1 MRCTTCRTYLNGC
14 LREYKA
20 NSDESVSYGGGDGG
34 VKEVVVSED
43 ESLRAGVDCLDKS
56 LPRSTR
62 LSSITTT
69 TRRSSLES
77 PWSALAPPSEQNIRR
92 HRMRRSPAATK
103 THFSDQVRAYP
114 TSFYC
119 RDKQRN
125 SPFKFKPTRDSPYK
139 RPTLIPKSKLQTI
152 TEESEE
158 LHEPEEPSNV
168 RVMRKSAVIT
178 SFHEDFSMNEMSDGR
193 KEESSDDSDYE
204 GWDDETT
211 LVAKFQENAPEIS
224 SREKLAELAYHLEG
238 PMQIRADQLKQ
249 HLAHTLAPATRKVKE
264 VHRSL
269 EQKAD
274 VAFGVGVLSFDDS
287 CKKIEQLSLH
297 DEDEIKD
304 AYMKTQRNVTEYFKQ
319 LKEAYQK
326 RNQLWDQLREAVD
339 KSASR
344 TLASLA
350 TLPSEVDDAAASIEK
365 KSKDISKSTGK
376 DSKAKLL
383 RDLLAEI

>member
-1 MRCTTCRTYLNGC
+1 MRCTTCRTYLSEW

-20 NSDESVSYGGGDGG
+20 FLDESVSYGDGGG
-34 VKEVVVSED
+34 VKEVVVIED
-43 ESLRAGVDCLDKS
+43 ESLRAGVDCCLDKHS
-56 LPRSTR
+56 PTPNAKK
-62 LSSITTT
+62 SSSNK
-69 TRRSSLES
+69 SSLFRSVFKPLCS
-77 PWSALAPPSEQNIRR
+77 PSVE
-92 HRMRRSPAATK
+92 
-103 THFSDQVRAYP
+103 
-114 TSFYC
+114 
-119 RDKQRN
+119 KQKN
-125 SPFKFKPTRDSPYK
+125 SPFKFKPIRDSPYK
-139 RPTLIPKSKLQTI
+139 RPTFIPKSKLQTI

-168 RVMRKSAVIT
+168 HVMRKPAINT
-178 SFHEDFSMNEMSDGR
+178 SFHEDFSMDEASDGG

-211 LVAKFQENAPEIS
+211 LVAKFQENVPESS
-224 SREKLAELAYHLEG
+224 SREKLAELAYQLEG

-264 VHRSL
+264 VHKSL

-287 CKKIEQLSLH
+287 CKKIEKLSLH

-304 AYMKTQRNVTEYFKQ
+304 AYMKTQCNITEYFKQ

-350 TLPSEVDDAAASIEK
+350 TLPSEIDDAAASIEK
-365 KSKDISKSTGK
+365 KSKDVSKSTGK

-383 RDLLAEI
+383 RDLLAEM

>member
-1 MRCTTCRTYLNGC
+1 MRCTTCKTYLNGC
-14 LREYKA
+14 PREYKA
-20 NSDESVSYGGGDGG
+20 FSDESVSYGDGDG
-34 VKEVVVSED
+34 VKEVVVIED
-43 ESLRAGVDCLDKS
+43 ESLRVGVDCLDKS
-56 LPRSTR
+56 LPSTR
-62 LSSITTT
+62 LSSRP
-69 TRRSSLES
+69 RRVGRHLNRHGSHKHSSES
-77 PWSALAPPSEQNIRR
+77 KAFADIECEEAQQQQKFAFQIRPLC
-92 HRMRRSPAATK
+92 S
-103 THFSDQVRAYP
+103 SDVE
-114 TSFYC
+114 
-119 RDKQRN
+119 KQKK
-125 SPFKFKPTRDSPYK
+125 SPFKFKSIRDSPYK

-158 LHEPEEPSNV
+158 LYEPEEPSNAH
-168 RVMRKSAVIT
+168 VMRKLAGNT
-178 SFHEDFSMNEMSDGR
+178 SFHEDFSMNEMSDGG

-224 SREKLAELAYHLEG
+224 SREKLAELAYQLEG
-238 PMQIRADQLKQ
+238 PMQTRADQLKQ

-264 VHRSL
+264 VHKSL

-274 VAFGVGVLSFDDS
+274 VAFGVGVLSFDES
-287 CKKIEQLSLH
+287 CKKIEQLSLR

-365 KSKDISKSTGK
+365 KSKDVSKSTGK

-383 RDLLAEI
+383 RDLLAEM